1 MQGAGEQ
8 GKGST
13 LKARRESGRG
23 ASYHAWTTS
32 RREEPQDL
40 PGEGLQRGIGASKPS
55 STGELGVTEEDPASL
70 KTIESKEIKSRFK
83 VCDDCPASE
92 EKLRAMTE

>member
-23 ASYHAWTTS
+23 VLYHAWTTS
-32 RREEPQDL
+32 RRVVPQDL
-40 PGEGLQRGIGASKPS
+40 GEGLQRGHGASKPS

-70 KTIESKEIKSRFK
+70 KTIKSEEIKSRFK
-83 VCDDCPASE
+83 VGGRPASE
-92 EKLRAMTE
+92 GKLHAMTE